1 MGPIKK
7 TILDCTKFDQY
18 LISNKIY
25 IVGLRVHHGMAIIVK
40 KKENANI
47 VAWRRQMELQKKS
60 WEA

>member
-47 VAWRRQMELQKKS
+47 VA
-60 WEA
+60 